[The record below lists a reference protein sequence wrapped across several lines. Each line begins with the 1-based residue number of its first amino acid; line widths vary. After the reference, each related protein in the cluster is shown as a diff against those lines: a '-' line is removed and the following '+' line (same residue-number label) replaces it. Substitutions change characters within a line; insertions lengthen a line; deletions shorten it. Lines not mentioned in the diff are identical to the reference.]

1 MHFVDRKDALLI
13 YILSMSI
20 RLELIWH
27 TVLSFSHFK
36 VSIFISMQVLCLVVS
51 FYYPLYQN
59 LSTCFFNICSK
70 CLHKAMKNHA
80 DRSIILQFAYYISID
95 ISYLKY
101 VQADLFLFKQ
111 LATLINEAKTSET
124 EAPKGGESSSGA
136 TRQVASPGVR
146 GNASFGHRDMYSSN
160 EPISMRGVVGSG
172 SRSRKGSQ

>member
-1 MHFVDRKDALLI
+1 MFLTLFGKVILLKLLI
-13 YILSMSI
+13 FLVSRLDFLPPLMPLLS
-20 RLELIWH
+20 
-27 TVLSFSHFK
+27 
-36 VSIFISMQVLCLVVS
+36 
-51 FYYPLYQN
+51 
-59 LSTCFFNICSK
+59 
-70 CLHKAMKNHA
+70 
-80 DRSIILQFAYYISID
+80 RSIILQFAYYISID